1 MVSRQLLEELKTIIK
16 DEYGKDLEMK
26 EVTSIAENLVGYF
39 DLLAKINYRQ
49 SQSCP
54 EINAEENSKNR
65 KNRQSKGPFLKKENK
80 LS

>member
-54 EINAEENSKNR
+54 EINAEENSKKQKKSAIER
-65 KNRQSKGPFLKKENK
+65 PFP
-80 LS
+80 